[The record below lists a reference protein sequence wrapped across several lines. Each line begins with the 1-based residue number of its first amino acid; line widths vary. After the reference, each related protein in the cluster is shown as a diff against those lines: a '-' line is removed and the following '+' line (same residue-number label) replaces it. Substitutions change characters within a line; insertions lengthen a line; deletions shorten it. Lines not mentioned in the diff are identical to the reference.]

1 MSFSAHKRDSLDESM
16 PIAHRMS
23 HLRSCAV
30 LVAEKYNVPRSEVVN
45 RIKSSGGVNIEEPQS
60 NSDIQRVI
68 EVLTLMKTSGL
79 ETIATHDRPL

>member
-1 MSFSAHKRDSLDESM
+1 MSFSAHKRDALDESM
-16 PIAHRMS
+16 LIAHRMS

-30 LVAEKYNVPRSEVVN
+30 LVSEKYNVPRSEVVN
-45 RIKSSGGVNIEEPQS
+45 RIKSSCGVNIEEPQS